1 MTESNTK
8 PKKSKIFKGVFKK
21 KKKSS
26 NKADEETVYDAQF
39 DATSKVSSMVDTA
52 NSPLVDPLHV
62 ILLLMDTKTRRFE
75 LLQLEFDSG
84 NAKVKD
90 IFDQIPLSATE
101 PTLKNQP
108 YGRLCNLKGEDL
120 NSDADLKT
128 YISGAGIVIAVP
140 SSAKEASTSVARM
153 ANPILTNSKVHSM
166 VSMYIF
172 ILYFRFHFVENSLFL
187 T

>member
-1 MTESNTK
+1 MTATNAK

-26 NKADEETVYDAQF
+26 NKVDEETVYDAHF

-108 YGRLCNLKGEDL
+108 YDRLCNLKGDDL
-120 NSDADLKT
+120 DSNADLKS
-128 YISGAGIVIAVP
+128 YITGAGIVIAVP
-140 SSAKEASTSVARM
+140 SDAKEKSSSVARM
-153 ANPILTNSKVHSM
+153 ANPILTNAKVHSM
-166 VSMYIF
+166 VRVHYVF
-172 ILYFRFHFVENSLFL
+172 ILDVKRK
-187 T
+187 